1 MSLTFSNLIY
11 DEAGLPD
18 VDTDA
23 AGSTDSNVASLSA
36 ALTSLINGLSLSSQ
50 YYTGANAVT
59 QYAEITNFI
68 TDSNA
73 GPTNYVLS
81 SDTSGSGFSTSGAGV
96 ATGLYVGGNEIF
108 LYGTSDPN
116 VVVGRIG
123 SGTTGNASGDIAMI
137 VALTETKDGSGH
149 VTGTDLG
156 VEMFAPLTNSNGSAV
171 DDADTTSMLASTL
184 FIYETHSTI
193 SIVPFNN
200 FAGVPSGQDAYALIG
215 PSDNSSG
222 VDLLTTGYSGTTE
235 GTVNVSTTGL
245 GANAQTVDNGSSL
258 RIDIVNANAQDFANQ
273 MGSPPGA
280 HDISTLTYQN
290 HVQAIEASF
299 ELTQNNPTG
308 KAASLTITAYE
319 VSVDS
324 KGTSFATNAFTDGT
338 SVHITASNVHILNN
352 SGTDIT
358 GTFGG
363 SITQVGNSVLITGL
377 LATEHVEFT
386 ADSQFDR
393 FTVTNTQTGPSDKT
407 TFDVGDIRVSTITGG
422 SGHDSGD
429 LGPSLVFEDG
439 GPSVTTQ
446 ADALATITVDES
458 NIGTASASVSAD
470 YSGLFKINYGPDG
483 AASSSP
489 LGYTLGIK
497 STGVDSGLKDTATGH
512 EIFLYMD
519 GNDVVGRVGSST
531 TVANPTG
538 DIDFRISVDTTSGS
552 ATFGQVT
559 FEQDHAVM
567 HSGTS
572 VSDEPVTLASSDL
585 ITLTATV
592 HDGDGDSASTTPPAN
607 IGTTF
612 TILDDEPAPLAP
624 NPGNNLIVGNTN
636 SGGPIEPFSYTAS
649 DSFTT
654 YNAGKDGV
662 GSFTIVGPAD
672 TNGDYTWAY
681 GSGGTDQ
688 STIIESYKGSQLFS
702 LHLDSS
708 TGGYTMTMLGT
719 LPFSSLNLD
728 ANNIKAG
735 GPTGSIDVGTIND
748 GGDFVQISGLTNT
761 TFNAGSGMLTGTT
774 GAVNASNGNV
784 GVNNGN
790 LDSGEV
796 LEFQLFT
803 SGGAPV
809 GFYGLDM
816 GTKTAS
822 SSSYEIYGLFHSDG
836 KIHDLGPANSPLA
849 KGGVIHYAG
858 TDLLDAIFVKE
869 TSGNAVKIGLAG
881 VHLLLPPAD
890 AAFHYTAQL
899 TDGDGDSVT
908 AGFNVFI
915 DGNNDGSVDTIHP
928 NFV

>member
-1 MSLTFSNLIY
+1 
-11 DEAGLPD
+11 
-18 VDTDA
+18 
-23 AGSTDSNVASLSA
+23 VALSA
-36 ALTSLINGLSLSSQ
+36 ANVHVL
-50 YYTGANAVT
+50 NA
-59 QYAEITNFI
+59 QG
-68 TDSNA
+68 NA
-73 GPTNYVLS
+73 
-81 SDTSGSGFSTSGAGV
+81 
-96 ATGLYVGGNEIF
+96 ATGV
-108 LYGTSDPN
+108 
-116 VVVGRIG
+116 
-123 SGTTGNASGDIAMI
+123 
-137 VALTETKDGSGH
+137 
-149 VTGTDLG
+149 
-156 VEMFAPLTNSNGSAV
+156 
-171 DDADTTSMLASTL
+171 
-184 FIYETHSTI
+184 
-193 SIVPFNN
+193 
-200 FAGVPSGQDAYALIG
+200 
-215 PSDNSSG
+215 
-222 VDLLTTGYSGTTE
+222 
-235 GTVNVSTTGL
+235 
-245 GANAQTVDNGSSL
+245 
-258 RIDIVNANAQDFANQ
+258 
-273 MGSPPGA
+273 
-280 HDISTLTYQN
+280 
-290 HVQAIEASF
+290 
-299 ELTQNNPTG
+299 
-308 KAASLTITAYE
+308 TITA
-319 VSVDS
+319 
-324 KGTSFATNAFTDGT
+324 AA
-338 SVHITASNVHILNN
+338 
-352 SGTDIT
+352 
-358 GTFGG
+358 GG
-363 SITQVGNSVLITGL
+363 GIHITGL
-377 LATEHVEFT
+377 QTGYTVMFT
-386 ADSQFDR
+386 TPGAEFDR
-393 FTVTNTQTGPSDKT
+393 FTITNTQPSTGAGSNV
-407 TFDVGDIRVSTITGG
+407 TFDVGHIHVTTFTPG
-422 SGHDSGD
+422 SGTEYTNIGD
-429 LGPSLVFEDG
+429 NMIFEDG

-446 ADALATITVDES
+446 ADALATITVDEA
-458 NIGTASASVSAD
+458 NIGTASAKVSAD
-470 YSGLFKINYGPDG
+470 YSGLFNINYGPDG

-497 STGVDSGLKDTATGH
+497 SVGVDSGLKDTATGH

-531 TVANPTG
+531 TVADPG
-538 DIDFRISVDTTSGS
+538 GVVDFRISVDTTSGS

-559 FEQDHAVM
+559 FEQDAAVM
-567 HSGTS
+567 HSGTT
-572 VSDEPVTLASSDL
+572 VSDEPATLASSDL

-636 SGGPIEPFSYTAS
+636 SGGPIEPYSYTAS

-654 YNAGKDGV
+654 YNAGHDGV
-662 GSFTIVGPAD
+662 GSFTIVGPPD
-672 TNGDYTWAY
+672 GTGDYTWAY
-681 GSGGTDQ
+681 GSGGTDL

-761 TFNAGSGMLTGTT
+761 TFNAGLGTLTGTT

-796 LEFQLFT
+796 LEFQLFAPG
-803 SGGAPV
+803 SGTPI

-836 KIHDLGPANSPLA
+836 KIHDLGAANSPLL